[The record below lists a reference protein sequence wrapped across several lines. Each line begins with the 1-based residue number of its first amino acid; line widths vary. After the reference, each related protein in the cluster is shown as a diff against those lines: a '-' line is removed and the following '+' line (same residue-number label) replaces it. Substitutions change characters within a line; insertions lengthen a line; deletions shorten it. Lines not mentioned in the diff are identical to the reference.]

1 MLENKQ
7 NRYIHDFAKMSN
19 FNIVGKIRSND
30 FSQRDVACQWMHIVN
45 MVRKIQIYG
54 VVAMVD
60 EGRLDMNIKEVS

>member
-1 MLENKQ
+1 
-7 NRYIHDFAKMSN
+7 MSN

-30 FSQRDVACQWMHIVN
+30 FSQRDVARQWMHIVN